1 MLNTMAGLFEMRTQ
15 GISSTKN
22 MRDFSATEDMR
33 SSIQPDIGTT
43 WLRQQ
48 FLKSMLQT
56 SEKILYE
63 KLENTC
69 SSTAGGLWST
79 KSGEMVM
86 NDGTDTSTADIIRP
100 MRELRSH
107 QGETKNTANALAEHE
122 KKLCDSHRWDNK

>member
-1 MLNTMAGLFEMRTQ
+1 MMAGLFEMRTQ
-15 GISSTKN
+15 GISSSKN
-22 MRDFSATEDMR
+22 MRDFSAPEDMR

-48 FLKSMLQT
+48 FLKSMLPT

-122 KKLCDSHRWDNK
+122 KKLCDSHRCDNK